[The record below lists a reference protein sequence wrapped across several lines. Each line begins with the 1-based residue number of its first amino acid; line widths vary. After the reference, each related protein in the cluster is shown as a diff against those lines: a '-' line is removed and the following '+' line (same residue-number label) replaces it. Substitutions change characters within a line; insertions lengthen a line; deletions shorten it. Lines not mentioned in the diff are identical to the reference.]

1 MCKVIL
7 RDFNKSRLFI
17 EILHADFLQVEFL
30 LELTS
35 DLLRC
40 MFANLLK
47 CMVLY
52 HLDYTKN
59 YG

>member
-1 MCKVIL
+1 MRRVIL
-7 RDFNKSRLFI
+7 TDFNKFRLFI
-17 EILHADFLQVEFL
+17 EILHADFLHVEVL

-35 DLLRC
+35 DPLRC

-52 HLDYTKN
+52 HLD
-59 YG
+59 

>member
-7 RDFNKSRLFI
+7 TDFNKSRLFI
-17 EILHADFLQVEFL
+17 EILHADFLHVEFL

-35 DLLRC
+35 DPLRR

-52 HLDYTKN
+52 HLD
-59 YG
+59 